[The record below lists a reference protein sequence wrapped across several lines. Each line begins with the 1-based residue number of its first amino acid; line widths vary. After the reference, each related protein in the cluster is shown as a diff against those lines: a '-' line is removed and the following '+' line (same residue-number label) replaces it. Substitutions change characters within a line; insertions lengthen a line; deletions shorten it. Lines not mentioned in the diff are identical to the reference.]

1 MLRFF
6 KARFFG
12 GLPAAQMEAPNI
24 FAPSHAP
31 NGGPE
36 YFCGCTAHLPAL
48 PRLCQPALPPPTCL
62 HCPASACLPCRRP
75 PARTAPPLPRLPASA
90 GGRIVFPARG
100 GLPALPPLQ
109 VPREPTRR
117 PRPPGGHLTNP
128 AAWVAASPV
137 GSYMPP
143 VGRPPPTPPPLW
155 GGSPF
160 KIEDKQVSPGCAQ
173 R

>member
-12 GLPAAQMEAPNI
+12 GLPAAQMEAPHI
-24 FAPSHAP
+24 YAPSHAP
-31 NGGPE
+31 NGSPA

-48 PRLCQPALPPPTCL
+48 PRLCLGSPSRRAGALSSP
-62 HCPASACLPCRRP
+62 S
-75 PARTAPPLPRLPASA
+75 
-90 GGRIVFPARG
+90 RG
-100 GLPALPPLQ
+100 GIPALPPLQ
-109 VPREPTRR
+109 VPREPTPR
-117 PRPPGGHLTNP
+117 PRPPGGHLTSP

-143 VGRPPPTPPPLW
+143 VGRRLPPRGCAKGPPTPPPLW

>member
-12 GLPAAQMEAPNI
+12 GLPADQMEAPHI
-24 FAPSHAP
+24 FSPSHAP
-31 NGGPE
+31 NGSPA
-36 YFCGCTAHLPAL
+36 YFCGCTAHLPA
-48 PRLCQPALPPPTCL
+48 C
-62 HCPASACLPCRRP
+62 
-75 PARTAPPLPRLPASA
+75 TAPPLPACLAAAHLPALPRLCLGSPSRRA
-90 GGRIVFPARG
+90 GALSSPPRG
-100 GLPALPPLQ
+100 GIPALPPLQ

-117 PRPPGGHLTNP
+117 PRPPGGHLTSP

-143 VGRPPPTPPPLW
+143 DGRRLPRRGGAKAPPTPPPLW

-160 KIEDKQVSPGCAQ
+160 KIEGKQVAPDGAQ

>member
-12 GLPAAQMEAPNI
+12 GLPAAQMEAPHI

-48 PRLCQPALPPPTCL
+48 PRLCQPALPPPTCP

-90 GGRIVFPARG
+90 GGRIVFP
-100 GLPALPPLQ
+100 
-109 VPREPTRR
+109 VPRGAPCLAAAASATRAYTAPPPTRR
-117 PRPPGGHLTNP
+117 PLDKSCCMGGRLPRWQLHAARWAAPAHP
-128 AAWVAASPV
+128 AAPL
-137 GSYMPP
+137 
-143 VGRPPPTPPPLW
+143 GRL
-155 GGSPF
+155 PF
-160 KIEDKQVSPGCAQ
+160 QN
-173 R
+173 RR